1 MPEGP
6 KIRLASNFI
15 NLVASKTT
23 FGGRV
28 IKGEKATKLVE
39 VPFEA
44 KEYTIN
50 AEPRGKELKV
60 NKLILKVHQH
70 FCTYVWYNR

>member
-6 KIRLASNFI
+6 EIRLASNFI
-15 NLVASKTT
+15 NLVASNNT
-23 FGGRV
+23 FSGKV

-60 NKLILKVHQH
+60 Q
-70 FCTYVWYNR
+70 